1 MATLSV
7 SKILLEFFIN
17 FVLGKIIKLLQLRM
31 FYLQEKVSDGD
42 LEVVGEYHD
51 GIESDVALAVLE
63 I

>member
-1 MATLSV
+1 M
-7 SKILLEFFIN
+7 
-17 FVLGKIIKLLQLRM
+17 LQLRM
-31 FYLQEKVSDGD
+31 FHLQEEVSDGD